1 MTEPPKKRLCGEM
14 SWPVVRD
21 CKTKAVMCGKH
32 MYVAI
37 PFGITNAP
45 TLWQKYTEAQ
55 AANIVEFLELNV

>member
-37 PFGITNAP
+37 PFELLMPLLFGRGILRHN
-45 TLWQKYTEAQ
+45 LQ
-55 AANIVEFLELNV
+55 I